1 MTKVSIIV
9 PVYNAEKT
17 LRRCVDSILN
27 QEYTDFE
34 LLLMDDGS
42 TDASSSICDEYAQK
56 DLRVKVVHKNNSG
69 VSDTRNQAL
78 ELAGGTSFIV
88 ENWWKSISCV

>member
-1 MTKVSIIV
+1 MSPTVSIIV
-9 PVYNAEKT
+9 PVYNAENT

-42 TDASSSICDEYAQK
+42 KDESP
-56 DLRVKVVHKNNSG
+56 V
-69 VSDTRNQAL
+69 
-78 ELAGGTSFIV
+78 IV
-88 ENWWKSISCV
+88 EKIAKNDIDIFNIV